1 MNPYFDLTGQVALVT
16 GGNSGIGLGMAH
28 GLAKAGSDVCIWGT
42 NAENN
47 EKAAA
52 ALAEHGTKVRAL
64 RCDVGDEQ
72 AVAESFAETLE
83 EFGKVDSC
91 FANAGVGGRGA
102 KFQDLELDELRRV
115 FRVNVEGAFLT
126 MRAAA
131 AHMIERGEGGVLV
144 GTSSLAAEQG
154 QPRGHPYAA
163 SKGALLSMMRGL
175 AVELARYRIRAHT
188 LQPGWTHSTMTDVAL
203 NDPHFTARVMPRMPV
218 RRWGEPSDFETIA
231 VYLASPGTT
240 FHTGD
245 TFLVDGGYS
254 LF

>member
-28 GLAKAGSDVCIWGT
+28 GLAKAGADVCIWST
-42 NAENN
+42 NVENN

-52 ALAEHGTKVRAL
+52 ALAEHGTKVRAF

-72 AVAESFAETLE
+72 AVTDTFAATLA

-102 KFQDLELDELRRV
+102 KFQDLQLEELRRV
-115 FRVNVEGAFLT
+115 FRVNVEGSFLT
-126 MRAAA
+126 LRAAA

-144 GTSSLAAEQG
+144 GTSSLAANVG

-163 SKGALLSMMRGL
+163 SKGALLAIMRGL
-175 AVELARYRIRAHT
+175 AVELARYNIRAHT
-188 LQPGWTHSTMTDVAL
+188 LQPGWTHSTMTDPAL
-203 NDPHFTARVMPRMPV
+203 NDPTFHSKVMPRMPV
-218 RRWGEPSDFETIA
+218 RRWGEGSDFETIA

-245 TFLVDGGYS
+245 TFLIDGAYS